1 MRQDAR
7 GPAASRGRA
16 ETPQLTNVNKLGAHH
31 TVWSHEGVVRGI
43 TAGMDLAAES
53 GKCRYDKENA
63 NTSMKCARWSLG
75 GDVGTNPP
83 LLADMGLAVLQDEE
97 ASCHAPSSSPSPFS
111 NLGHV
116 TSASPSHKVLQ
127 HVNQNVRNQDF
138 LTENSTSSTE
148 FFVYKRRKL
157 DNFSGDDKFN
167 RMSDELI
174 LAVLRWLP
182 KFMLARCA
190 QVSRR
195 WKRLAF
201 DESLWRRLDLGGKT
215 LKPGVVGRVI
225 LRGCVILR
233 LAKAE
238 VGTPIFSP
246 QLQHLPTL
254 LPVRSKLQYLDL
266 SMAVIQPQALEELLS
281 VCFDLKKLSLEHCT
295 LTQSVCSYIAKNASL
310 ETLNLAMCY
319 GLCHSYIVEILTQC
333 KRLHCLNLAW
343 TGLSSED
350 LRVICR
356 RFPASLERLNLSGC
370 RNTLSDSHVRLL
382 SEQSSGLVEL
392 DVSDATQLTASA
404 VSSIIKHLTRAE
416 YLAFS
421 RCYAIQPDTYLELKA
436 MPNLLY
442 LDLYGILNDS
452 ALNTLR
458 QSLQHIKINK
468 YLFSS
473 VARPTVGIRRTSV
486 WGLRVRD

>member
-1 MRQDAR
+1 
-7 GPAASRGRA
+7 
-16 ETPQLTNVNKLGAHH
+16 
-31 TVWSHEGVVRGI
+31 
-43 TAGMDLAAES
+43 MDLAAES
-53 GKCRYDKENA
+53 GKRRYDKENA
-63 NTSMKCARWSLG
+63 NTSMKFACWSLG
-75 GDVGTNPP
+75 GNVGTDTL

-97 ASCHAPSSSPSPFS
+97 ASFHAPSPSPFS
-111 NLGHV
+111 NLHHV
-116 TSASPSHKVLQ
+116 TSSSPSHKVLQ
-127 HVNQNVRNQDF
+127 HVDQNIRSQDTF
-138 LTENSTSSTE
+138 LTESTTSSAE

-157 DNFSGDDKFN
+157 DTLGGDDKFN

-174 LAVLRWLP
+174 LAVFRWLP

-233 LAKAE
+233 LSKTE

-295 LTQSVCSYIAKNASL
+295 LTQSVCSYIAKNTSL

-452 ALNTLR
+452 ALNILR
-458 QSLQHIKINK
+458 QSLHQIKINK

-473 VARPTVGIRRTSV
+473 VARPTVGIHRTSV